1 MSGSASAW
9 HDRAVFRGPRGP
21 GGMSH
26 RPNEGHG
33 QTVCFGP
40 VLELTFDMPVLAVP
54 QPYDFVRSTERFRA
68 YGRDLATAWN
78 ESALHRVVAGREVRI
93 EAAPGGVLLTAQG
106 GDPLARISA
115 AQTPEGVRLRRPQA
129 GLTPNLGVDDDA
141 RDHVSFLLGL
151 PFDLA
156 AFWAWAQAEAVLA
169 GLAQPL
175 AGFRPPL
182 QPDPW
187 EALVTSITAQQ
198 VSLHSAFAVRARLV
212 ERFGTR
218 I

>member
-1 MSGSASAW
+1 MPFWPCPSRTTSSARRSAFAPTAATSP
-9 HDRAVFRGPRGP
+9 RRG
-21 GGMSH
+21 
-26 RPNEGHG
+26 
-33 QTVCFGP
+33 T
-40 VLELTFDMPVLAVP
+40 T
-54 QPYDFVRSTERFRA
+54 
-68 YGRDLATAWN
+68 
-78 ESALHRVVAGREVRI
+78 SALHRVVAGREVRI